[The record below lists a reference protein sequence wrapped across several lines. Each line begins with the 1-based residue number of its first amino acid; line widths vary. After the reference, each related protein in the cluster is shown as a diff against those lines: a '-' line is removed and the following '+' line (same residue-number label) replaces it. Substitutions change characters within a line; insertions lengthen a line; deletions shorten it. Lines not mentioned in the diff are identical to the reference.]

1 MDEKQYEKSESIVA
15 EEFGEYGKGID
26 NVMDFVSSC
35 NSFSELVDK
44 LCIENIRLWHILDDT
59 ITLKNKLESLN
70 ISEKDRVKILEEIA
84 KKSFENIETVKRR
97 SILKKAIDQ
106 LFIINTK
113 SIVEGND
120 SSVCNE
126 NKSYGR
132 DTD

>member
-1 MDEKQYEKSESIVA
+1 MDEKQYEKSESIVT